1 VGPGQDISTKVL
13 PSQRQSLYEGG
24 LL

>member
-13 PSQRQSLYEGG
+13 PSQRQSLYQVG